1 MGQGMSRKE
10 FLAEYKKIEED
21 KERNAAQRE
30 MRQRELVQQ
39 AIATLSRNQLQAE
52 INNLREELRQAELR
66 ASRQQQ
72 QANLNMMRGLYMMSM
87 LMMGMINTGY
97 TDLTQLFS
105 FQAMLPKEFNL
116 SSTCI
121 SVYKYFQINMSC
133 TIWRV

>member
-1 MGQGMSRKE
+1 MGQGMSNKE

-39 AIATLSRNQLQAE
+39 VIATLSKNQLKAE
-52 INNLREELRQAELR
+52 MNNLREELRQAELR

-97 TDLTQLFS
+97 TDHTQLFS

-121 SVYKYFQINMSC
+121 CVYMCFQITMPC
-133 TIWRV
+133 TIWTV